1 MQFCQQK
8 LDSSLRLLW
17 VQGVCE
23 LIPNPPR
30 RWSRFCWCRDICYP
44 RECYRWRFPVECLG
58 WRVTSHEITCM
69 VSLKD
74 FMTCPSSWINLS
86 ISSHRPNFQQ
96 LAEASSVGK
105 AMKALRAHA
114 RVPCSWRWAEGCPK
128 WWGMLWQFWEIEIIS
143 HQVIFNY
150 NLFIGIWLCNIFLS
164 IYVKQKSW

>member
-8 LDSSLRLLW
+8 LDSSFRLLW

-23 LIPNPPR
+23 LIPNPHAGDQDFADAETSAILENAIDDVSSGVS
-30 RWSRFCWCRDICYP
+30 WLTSDIP
-44 RECYRWRFPVECLG
+44 W
-58 WRVTSHEITCM
+58 TTCM

-128 WWGMLWQFWEIEIIS
+128 WWGMLWQFWEIKIIS

-150 NLFIGIWLCNIFLS
+150 NIFIGFDYAIFF
-164 IYVKQKSW
+164 